1 MSVRHDHQFLVSRGI
16 VGCVLALATL
26 SIAAAKP
33 NFQTVNISLPRFALA
48 RGERVVT
55 VHCKVKGGFI
65 SKIKAPPGWS
75 VTIDNGHGIGES
87 DGDGN
92 IILGTA
98 ALTQEELGFFQ
109 NFVEIRK
116 PKEADKYNPPFD
128 VTVELS
134 ISSDQDMTIFR
145 SLKFSKKQLR
155 LSLRSG
161 TNDYVS

>member
-1 MSVRHDHQFLVSRGI
+1 M
-16 VGCVLALATL
+16 LALVTL
-26 SIAAAKP
+26 SLAASKP
-33 NFQTVNISLPRFALA
+33 NFQTVNLSLPRFALA

-55 VHCKVKGGFI
+55 VHCKVRGGFI

-92 IILGTA
+92 IVVGAA
-98 ALTQEELGFFQ
+98 ALTQEELGYFQ
-109 NFVEIRK
+109 NFVEIRT
-116 PKEADKYNPPFD
+116 PKGPDKYNPPFD

-134 ISSDQDMTIFR
+134 ISADQDMTIFR

-155 LSLRSG
+155 LTRRNV
-161 TNDYVS
+161 TNDAVS